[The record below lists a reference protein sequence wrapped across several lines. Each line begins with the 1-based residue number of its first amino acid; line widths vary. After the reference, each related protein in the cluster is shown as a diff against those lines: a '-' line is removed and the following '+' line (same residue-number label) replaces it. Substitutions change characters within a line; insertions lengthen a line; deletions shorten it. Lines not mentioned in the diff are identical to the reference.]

1 LRGFVVW
8 AGLARAGLAHAMGSE
23 ETTDGHVSKF
33 IALSAIAGLNV
44 ARRTE
49 LWFAEGGCV
58 WNSSRIQR
66 FPVRGLLK

>member
-1 LRGFVVW
+1 MSGLVCGESCGLVW
-8 AGLARAGLAHAMGSE
+8 MMGSE

-33 IALSAIAGLNV
+33 IAFSAIAGLNV
-44 ARRTE
+44 ERRTG
-49 LWFAEGGCV
+49 LWFAGSGCV